1 MNIFIIESDPFPLG
15 MARTNRILSFCKGF
29 IENRA
34 KVKVV
39 CLKPTERLKRG
50 ILNKIS
56 KGVYNGIDFEYSS
69 CTTIRSE
76 RFIIRRLQDLLGLI
90 NAFFIVRKANAK
102 NKISALILCSRS
114 LVYIIYFFFITKL
127 LSITYIQEQSEFP
140 FASMKRSLLGGFYA
154 KLYTSYAYKAFD
166 AMLIM
171 TNALKKY
178 FQNKIRRNSKLL
190 IVPMTVEPERFLRC
204 YRSPKQH
211 NYIAYCG
218 SPRGSVDGVSIL
230 IEAFSII
237 SKKYKTIKLYIIGD
251 TLGTNILQELENL
264 AKKLKIEQE
273 VIFTGSVSRDKVP
286 EYLCNASV
294 LALARPRSLR
304 SQTAFPSKLGEYL
317 STGNPVIVTKVGE
330 IPDYLKD
337 GKNAFLAE
345 PDSAEAFA
353 EKLDFV
359 LSHPDLARKVGQK
372 GREVALKYFNY
383 KTQAEKILDFINE
396 LNRSG
401 RNGSI

>member
-1 MNIFIIESDPFPLG
+1 MSDPFPLG
-15 MARTNRILSFCKGF
+15 MARTNRVLSFCKGF

-39 CLKPTERLKRG
+39 CLKPTERLKRE

-69 CTTIRSE
+69 GTTIRSE
-76 RFIIRRLQDLLGLI
+76 RFIKRRFQDLLGLI

-102 NKISALILCSRS
+102 NKISALILFSNS
-114 LVYIIYFFFITKL
+114 LTYIIYFFIITKL
-127 LSITYIQEQSEFP
+127 LSITYIQEKSELP
-140 FASMKRSLLGGFYA
+140 FVSMKRPLLGGFYA

-166 AMLIM
+166 AMLVM

-190 IVPMTVEPERFLRC
+190 IVPMTVETERFLKC
-204 YRSPKQH
+204 YNSPKQH

-218 SPRGSVDGVSIL
+218 SPRGSIDGVAIL

-237 SKKYKTIKLYIIGD
+237 SKKYRSIKLYIIGD
-251 TLGTNILQELENL
+251 SPGTNILRELKNL
-264 AKKLKIEQE
+264 AKKLRVEQE
-273 VIFTGSVSRDKVP
+273 VIFAGTVSRNKVP
-286 EYLCNASV
+286 EYLCNASI

-304 SQTAFPSKLGEYL
+304 AQTAFPSKLGEYL
-317 STGNPVIVTKVGE
+317 STGNPVIVTEVGE

-359 LSHPDLARKVGQK
+359 LSRPDLAKKVGQK

-383 KTQAEKILDFINE
+383 KTQAKKILNFINE
-396 LNRSG
+396 LNSKG
-401 RNGSI
+401 KNGVHIQ